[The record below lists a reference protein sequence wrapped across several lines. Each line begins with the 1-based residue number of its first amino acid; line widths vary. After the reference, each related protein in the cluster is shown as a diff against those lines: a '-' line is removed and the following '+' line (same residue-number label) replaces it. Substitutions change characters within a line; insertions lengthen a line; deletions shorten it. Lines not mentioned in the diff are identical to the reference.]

1 MSTKTR
7 WRFWDRIVRRIIPLF
22 TGRNHVVFAL
32 VLVSLLK
39 NGRIVILG
47 YYVHHRLLYP
57 PKMPLQACVNAFM
70 TRYSE
75 QEAEAARQTKRMR
88 QEPDEDGFITVTRGG
103 RAGPARQDEA
113 QAMAERQ
120 KQKNSTGLKNFYRFQ
135 LREERKKAQGELL
148 RKFEEDRR
156 KEQEMKR
163 RRAKFKVSIRS
174 DWGFLSAVLARRVCV
189 LCSLRSSR

>member
-1 MSTKTR
+1 
-7 WRFWDRIVRRIIPLF
+7 
-22 TGRNHVVFAL
+22 
-32 VLVSLLK
+32 
-39 NGRIVILG
+39 
-47 YYVHHRLLYP
+47 
-57 PKMPLQACVNAFM
+57 
-70 TRYSE
+70 
-75 QEAEAARQTKRMR
+75 MR

>member
-1 MSTKTR
+1 
-7 WRFWDRIVRRIIPLF
+7 
-22 TGRNHVVFAL
+22 
-32 VLVSLLK
+32 LLK
-39 NGRIVILG
+39 REIVISG

-57 PKMPLQACVNAFM
+57 PKIPLQASVNAFM

-75 QEAEAARQTKRMR
+75 QEAEIARQTKRLR

-103 RAGPARQDEA
+103 RAGPARQEEA

-156 KEQEMKR
+156 KVQEMKR
-163 RRAKFKVSIRS
+163 RRAKFKVSICS
-174 DWGFLSAVLARRVCV
+174 DWALPVKPAGQVSAALYGRVANSAGV
-189 LCSLRSSR
+189 WQPE